1 MKEIIFSI
9 CMLFA
14 FNNVYAESNN
24 IQNQVNELNSASIQ
38 SFGISFKALAYL
50 ADVSPDAYMPLSHLE
65 ESGKIGYIEELEKA
79 GYIKTYK
86 HLGLPDG
93 YKKEVSFMNIRPLKR
108 GEEIQRALKY

>member
-1 MKEIIFSI
+1 MIKIIFSI

-14 FNNVYAESNN
+14 FSNVYAESNN
-24 IQNQVNELNSASIQ
+24 IQDKVNELNSASMQ

-50 ADVSPDAYMPLSHLE
+50 VDVSPDSYIPLIYLE
-65 ESGKIGYIEELEKA
+65 ESGRIDYINELEKA

-93 YKKEVSFMNIRPLKR
+93 YEIEVSFMNIRPLKR
-108 GEEIQRALKY
+108 GEEIQHALKY